1 MSLSLDSGSPG
12 GDHRDDGAG
21 SGEPAGTDNAGGTAG
36 ALEKAPPRR
45 RWSLAWVDLRISP
58 YLFVSP
64 FFLLFAVFGV
74 FPLGY
79 TLWVSLH
86 DWELAGD
93 KTWIGLRNYTDL
105 IGESNFWNA
114 VLNTTGIFVLST
126 VPQLIL
132 AMVLANALN
141 KRMRGR
147 LFLRLG
153 ILLPLVTSV
162 VAVAVVFNQ
171 FYGRDF
177 GIVNWILGLFG
188 IDHIFWQGHKW
199 SSWIAISTM
208 VDWRWTGYNAII
220 YLAAMQT
227 ISRDLYEA
235 AAIDGASSRRQFWS
249 ITVPM
254 LRPTILFTVFVSTIG
269 GLTLFAEPVMFD
281 SGLMNG
287 GSTGQFQTV
296 AMFIVKEAFR
306 DFDYGYASAAAWL
319 LFLLI
324 LLGSMVN
331 YLFVRRIGG
340 SR

>member
-1 MSLSLDSGSPG
+1 MSVSLDTGPREAVIP
-12 GDHRDDGAG
+12 D
-21 SGEPAGTDNAGGTAG
+21 AGGPDD
-36 ALEKAPPRR
+36 APPRR
-45 RWSLAWVDLRISP
+45 RLLSWLDLKISP

-74 FPLGY
+74 FPLCF
-79 TLWVSLH
+79 TFWVSLH
-86 DWELAGD
+86 DWQLAGD
-93 KTWIGLRNYTDL
+93 KTWVGLQNYSDL
-105 IGESNFWNA
+105 ISDPDFWNA
-114 VLNTTGIFVLST
+114 VYNTVGMFVLAT
-126 VPQLIL
+126 LPQLVL
-132 AMVLANALN
+132 ALLLANALN

-177 GIVNWILGLFG
+177 GIVNWFLGLFG
-188 IDHIFWQGHKW
+188 VDHIFWQGHKW

-227 ISRDLYEA
+227 IPRDLYEA
-235 AAIDGASSRRQFWS
+235 AAIDGASQRRQFWS
-249 ITVPM
+249 ITVPN
-254 LRPTILFTVFVSTIG
+254 LRPTIIFTVFVSTIG

-296 AMFIVKEAFR
+296 AMFIVKKAFR
-306 DFDYGYASAAAWL
+306 DNFDYGFAAAAAWL

-324 LLGSMVN
+324 LIGSLVN
-331 YLFVRRIGG
+331 YLLVRRIGG
-340 SR
+340 SK